1 VRTMTG
7 SHTED
12 HHPRAYRGD
21 LPASG
26 AWQPGDAFGSR
37 KFASVVTDHPFV
49 FASGGALDELT
60 VAYESWGELN
70 ADRSNAV
77 LVCHALTGDS
87 HAAGHSTPDEPEA
100 GWWDVVIGPGKA
112 IDTDQYFVVCANVVG
127 GCQGTTGPASI
138 NPETGRP
145 YGPDFPVVT
154 IRDIVRVQS
163 CLADALEIDTWRAVV
178 GGSMGGMQVLEWGLM
193 YPDRVKALGVI
204 ASTMAASAQQIAWSA
219 VGRTAL
225 ALDPRFRGGHYYD
238 AAPGDGPYAGLA
250 IARAIAQIT
259 YRTESVLEDRFGR
272 DLIDPSALY
281 GLWDRFQVEGYLDY
295 HGEKLVRRF
304 DANSYLLLNRSMD
317 IHDVGR
323 GRGGLKRAMSRLRA
337 PIVTLGLSTDT
348 LYPPHQ
354 QSDIADLV
362 RSQGGTADHFTVDT
376 PHGHDGFLL
385 AVDGV
390 EEALRRTIKFGEG

>member
-1 VRTMTG
+1 MHKMTG

-60 VAYESWGELN
+60 IAYESWGELN

-87 HAAGHSTPDEPEA
+87 HASGHSTPDEPEA

-127 GCQGTTGPASI
+127 GCQGTTGPASM

-163 CLADALEIDTWRAVV
+163 RLADALEIDCSAKRVFWR
-178 GGSMGGMQVLEWGLM
+178 
-193 YPDRVKALGVI
+193 
-204 ASTMAASAQQIAWSA
+204 
-219 VGRTAL
+219 
-225 ALDPRFRGGHYYD
+225 
-238 AAPGDGPYAGLA
+238 
-250 IARAIAQIT
+250 
-259 YRTESVLEDRFGR
+259 
-272 DLIDPSALY
+272 
-281 GLWDRFQVEGYLDY
+281 
-295 HGEKLVRRF
+295 
-304 DANSYLLLNRSMD
+304 
-317 IHDVGR
+317 
-323 GRGGLKRAMSRLRA
+323 LK
-337 PIVTLGLSTDT
+337 
-348 LYPPHQ
+348 
-354 QSDIADLV
+354 
-362 RSQGGTADHFTVDT
+362 
-376 PHGHDGFLL
+376 
-385 AVDGV
+385 
-390 EEALRRTIKFGEG
+390 